1 MLTETRRDHGA
12 HKDGSFACY
21 VRVSTDKQD
30 VENQEHAITTWLNG
44 GNQEVTWFREE
55 GVSSGTP
62 WDQRQVLQDCISH
75 CRKTGATMVVYS
87 ISRIARKMWE
97 TLRFLENEISSGKIK
112 LVVVDDPTLD
122 EMTIGFKAMFAQHE
136 RKQIQMRTKASLS
149 RIKAEIEEKGSYT
162 ARSGRVITKL
172 GVHDNLDKAG
182 KKGNAVQAA
191 KADARAEELA
201 TMLTNFRTQGLSYR
215 EIANQLNLM
224 GVPTTKNR
232 RNPDQSVDDRSQW
245 YASTVR
251 NYVKRLGQ

>member
-1 MLTETRRDHGA
+1 
-12 HKDGSFACY
+12 
-21 VRVSTDKQD
+21 
-30 VENQEHAITTWLNG
+30 
-44 GNQEVTWFREE
+44 
-55 GVSSGTP
+55 
-62 WDQRQVLQDCISH
+62 
-75 CRKTGATMVVYS
+75 MVVYS

-172 GVHDNLDKAG
+172 
-182 KKGNAVQAA
+182 AVQAA
-191 KADARAEELA
+191 KADARAEEMA

-215 EIANQLNLM
+215 EIANQLNTM

-232 RNPDQSVDDRSQW
+232 RNSDQSVDDRSQW
-245 YASTVR
+245 HASTVR
-251 NYVKRLGQ
+251 NYVKRLEQ